1 MTVVT
6 CCPSGLG
13 RHSLLVSK
21 PSLPKRILSH
31 FLSLVDI
38 GSIPVDMLFNSYTMN
53 IEYLFSFVD
62 NGSTTT
68 MRVRSFAKDSD

>member
-1 MTVVT
+1 MSSWLSSGKLGPSKGHATVAT

-38 GSIPVDMLFNSYTMN
+38 GSIPVDMLSNSYTMN
-53 IEYLFSFVD
+53 IEYLFFL
-62 NGSTTT
+62 
-68 MRVRSFAKDSD
+68 